1 MSNSDTATLVVR
13 TGSFANWITAA
24 AAVGTFVVVVKT
36 AKKVIDILSS
46 KDDEDIVAENEEALE
61 RELDE
66 EPITS
71 SRQGP
76 NPPKFN
82 YNYKGPRKFNYN
94 YKGPQKHVPEDK
106 TIGEKVASKVGRVVG
121 KQVSKAIL
129 HHAYKGTIFEKQ
141 KPKSK
146 FIQNIRK
153 FF

>member
-46 KDDEDIVAENEEALE
+46 KDDEDIIAENEAALE
-61 RELDE
+61 REHE
-66 EPITS
+66 
-71 SRQGP
+71 QGP

-82 YNYKGPRKFNYN
+82 YKR
-94 YKGPQKHVPEDK
+94 PQPSAPEAP
-106 TIGEKVASKVGRVVG
+106 TIGEKLATKAGRVVG
-121 KQVSKAIL
+121 KQVAKAIMR
-129 HHAYKGTIFEKQ
+129 HAYKGTIFEKP
-141 KPKSK
+141 KPQSK

>member
-46 KDDEDIVAENEEALE
+46 KDEEDFIAENEEALE

-76 NPPKFN
+76 NPPKFH
-82 YNYKGPRKFNYN
+82 YYPRLNKS
-94 YKGPQKHVPEDK
+94 VPEPK
-106 TIGEKVASKVGRVVG
+106 TLGEKVASKVGRVVG
-121 KQVSKAIL
+121 KQVAKAIVR
-129 HHAYKGTIFEKQ
+129 HAYKGTIFEKQ
-141 KPKSK
+141 KPQSK